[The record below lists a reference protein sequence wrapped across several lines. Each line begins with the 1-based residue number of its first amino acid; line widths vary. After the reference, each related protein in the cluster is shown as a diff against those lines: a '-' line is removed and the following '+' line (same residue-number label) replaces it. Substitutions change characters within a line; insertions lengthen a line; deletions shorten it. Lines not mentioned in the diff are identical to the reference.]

1 MKNSDTNSF
10 FPITEERSRV
20 NSSADSDAP
29 ATSAHALSK
38 ARTPARAIPS
48 DTTPF
53 FPITEAR
60 TRANSSAD
68 SDIPGTSAH
77 ALSKAR
83 TPALAIPSDTNN
95 KSQAFSLFESKSL
108 AHSLLKPPSPI
119 ARELAIEKARAYGEG
134 LHEINPLFQS
144 NASGLAHMAS
154 TVDEATSKQS
164 QSLFQHS
171 KNCITQ
177 ALNEHEKLKS
187 LPPCSADEES
197 SDSELMFACDV

>member
-10 FPITEERSRV
+10 FPITEARSRV
-20 NSSADSDAP
+20 NSSADSD
-29 ATSAHALSK
+29 
-38 ARTPARAIPS
+38 TPA
-48 DTTPF
+48 
-53 FPITEAR
+53 
-60 TRANSSAD
+60 
-68 SDIPGTSAH
+68 TSAH

-95 KSQAFSLFESKSL
+95 KIQTFSLFESNSL

-144 NASGLAHMAS
+144 NASGLAHVAS

-171 KNCITQ
+171 KNCLTQ
-177 ALNEHEKLKS
+177 ALKTPEELNGL
-187 LPPCSADEES
+187 LPCSADEES
-197 SDSELMFACDV
+197 SDSEIMFACDV